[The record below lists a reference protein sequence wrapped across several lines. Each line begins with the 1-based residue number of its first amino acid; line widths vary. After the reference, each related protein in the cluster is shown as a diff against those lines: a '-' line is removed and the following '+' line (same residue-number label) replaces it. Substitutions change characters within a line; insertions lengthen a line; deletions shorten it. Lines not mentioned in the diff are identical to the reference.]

1 MKPNRNIEM
10 AILQRKDKFALC
22 VPEHIKDK
30 DAYLRRLAF
39 DTQVMITKNPKL
51 AQCDPTSLVMCA
63 MRAANY
69 KLTFSEGECSIIPF
83 KRTATFVMGPTG
95 IARLL
100 YRTGLFQRIE
110 WETVREND
118 HFEHVLGSEAD
129 VVFRKALK
137 NRGDVLC
144 AYAVAVM
151 KDGTKHVY
159 IMDYDKLMQ
168 IKASS
173 PSGGN
178 TYRDWADEM
187 HAKAPLKRLVKRLPV
202 DPIDSPEL
210 KSALGAIRSDN
221 TYQKDPEGPEMGSWD
236 LVDRN
241 TGEVTYPDGETEEDR
256 QRMARINAAI
266 EQKRVEAEAPPKKR
280 RRRKKTVEKAV
291 EKPAS
296 ERPLTPEEV
305 DSLEEWS
312 RGEQEKVEAQVNEAV
327 AAADT
332 LL

>member
-1 MKPNRNIEM
+1 MKPSRNIEM

-151 KDGTKHVY
+151 RDGTKHVY

-221 TYQKDPEGPEMGSWD
+221 TYQKDPESPEMGSWD
-236 LVDRN
+236 LVN
-241 TGEVTYPDGETEEDR
+241 QSTGEVMPERAYPHPDELLEA
-256 QRMARINAAI
+256 QRK
-266 EQKRVEAEAPPKKR
+266 EEAPPKKR
-280 RRRKKTVEKAV
+280 RRKTTRKKVV
-291 EKPAS
+291 EKPAD
-296 ERPLTPEEV
+296 ERPLTPDEV
-305 DSLEEWS
+305 DSLEAWS
-312 RGEQEKVEAQVNEAV
+312 RGEQEKVEQQANEAV
-327 AAADT
+327 AAADK

>member
-1 MKPNRNIEM
+1 
-10 AILQRKDKFALC
+10 
-22 VPEHIKDK
+22 
-30 DAYLRRLAF
+30 
-39 DTQVMITKNPKL
+39 
-51 AQCDPTSLVMCA
+51 
-63 MRAANY
+63 
-69 KLTFSEGECSIIPF
+69 SIIPF

-159 IMDYDKLMQ
+159 IMDHDKLMQ
-168 IKASS
+168 IKAAS
-173 PSGGN
+173 PSGGG

-210 KSALGAIRSDN
+210 KSALGAIGSDN
-221 TYQKDPEGPEMGSWD
+221 TYQKDPGGPEFGSWE
-236 LVDRN
+236 LVDDQ
-241 TGEVTYPDGETEEDR
+241 TGEVRYPGREATDEDR
-256 QRMARINAAI
+256 ARMEKIDAY
-266 EQKRVEAEAPPKKR
+266 VE
-280 RRRKKTVEKAV
+280 
-291 EKPAS
+291 
-296 ERPLTPEEV
+296 
-305 DSLEEWS
+305 
-312 RGEQEKVEAQVNEAV
+312 
-327 AAADT
+327 
-332 LL
+332 